1 MRAATI
7 SCFQRS
13 IAEQNLTEKK
23 YPFNILKDR
32 EFEKSRTVLVA
43 KRNLFSTSRYS
54 GSPFNSINR
63 KCV

>member
-13 IAEQNLTEKK
+13 IERNLTEKK
-23 YPFNILKDR
+23 YPLNILKDS
-32 EFEKSRTVLVA
+32 EFEKSRTVLIE
-43 KRNLFSTSRYS
+43 KRDLFSNSRYRS
-54 GSPFNSINR
+54 SPFNSIDR